1 MANCHDL
8 FVSYHKSIGLSSP
21 AKEKLRKARDAIR
34 ERIGNSFRD
43 AKRTPLPEF
52 HEQGSY
58 ATHTIINPIDGEYDI
73 DDGVYLQNLSKTDN
87 SNWPTVET
95 VHKWIVDAVVG
106 HTGHSPIDKRTCVRV
121 VYAGQY
127 HVDLPIYAEL
137 NGENLHAEKGQQGWH
152 KSEPKAIITWF
163 QDAVKK
169 DSEQLRRIVRYFKAW
184 ADYASKDGKL
194 PGGFVF
200 TVLVVGKF
208 LSHDRDDVCFGK
220 LVKAIHSKIMSSLYV
235 LNPVDSSEDLLARY
249 TKDQKKRLIDTL
261 SRLQKVAAKALS
273 TDSKLE
279 ACKAWRTEF
288 GSRWPDCDAIEKSD
302 RPLYTTTPAILKDDA
317 RSA

>member
-8 FVSYHKSIGLSSP
+8 FLSFHKSIGLSDS
-21 AKEKLRKARDAIR
+21 AKERLRKARDAIR
-34 ERIGNSFRD
+34 ERIRKSFSE

-58 ATHTIINPIDGEYDI
+58 ATHTIVNPIDGEYDI
-73 DDGVYLQNLSKTDN
+73 DDGVYLQNLDKTDN
-87 SNWPTVET
+87 SNWPTMET

-152 KSEPKAIITWF
+152 KSDPKAIITWF

-169 DSEQLRRIVRYFKAW
+169 HGEQLRQMVRYFKAW
-184 ADYASKDGKL
+184 ADHNSKDGKL
-194 PGGFVF
+194 PSGFVF
-200 TVLVVGKF
+200 TVLIVGKF
-208 LSHDRDDVCFGK
+208 LPHDRDDVCFGK
-220 LVKAIHSKIMSSLYV
+220 LVKAIHSQLVSSLYV
-235 LNPVDSSEDLLARY
+235 PNPVDSSEDLLARY
-249 TKDQKKRLIDTL
+249 TEDQKKRVMDAL
-261 SRLQKVAAKALS
+261 SRLQKVAANALS
-273 TDSKLE
+273 TDGKVE

-288 GSRWPDCDAIEKSD
+288 GSRWPDCDMIEKSD
-302 RPLYTTTPAILKDDA
+302 SPLYTTAPAILKDDA